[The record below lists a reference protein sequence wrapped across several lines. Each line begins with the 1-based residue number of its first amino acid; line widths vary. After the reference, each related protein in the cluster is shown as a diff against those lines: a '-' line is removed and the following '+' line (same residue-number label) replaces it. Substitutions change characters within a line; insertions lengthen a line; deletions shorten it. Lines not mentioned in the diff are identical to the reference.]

1 MSYLIALSAKA
12 IKTLDRLDRKT
23 GKRLQLRL
31 EELAANPLDERISK
45 PMETYTERRYSR
57 VGAWRIVYQMKETA
71 RRLLVITIQHR
82 SRVYQEVKK

>member
-12 IKTLDRLDRKT
+12 IKSLDRLDRKT

-45 PMETYTERRYSR
+45 PMETYPERRYSR
-57 VGAWRIVYQMKETA
+57 VGAWRIVYQMEESA
-71 RRLLVITIQHR
+71 RRVEVITIQHR